1 MRRGAAGARHL
12 HELHPQDLGIPHD
25 PVWRRCRVPAV
36 RGDIDDPTR
45 LAWRTAPGRARG
57 PEQDF
62 IQRLTGDGAGGV
74 AGGVEGGAGYS
85 VFPMDRR
92 YATPRSSS
100 MQKSSYMPP
109 LATSSGSPAGSKVFG
124 STRTRVNSFCPV
136 VV

>member
-1 MRRGAAGARHL
+1 M
-12 HELHPQDLGIPHD
+12 
-25 PVWRRCRVPAV
+25 PAV
-36 RGDIDDPTR
+36 RGDVDDPTR

-62 IQRLTGDGAGGV
+62 IQRLTGDGAGRF
-74 AGGVEGGAGYS
+74 AGGLEGDAVYS
-85 VFPMDRR
+85 VLPMDRQVCD
-92 YATPRSSS
+92 ARSSS

-109 LATSSGSPAGSKVFG
+109 LATSSGSAAGSKVFG